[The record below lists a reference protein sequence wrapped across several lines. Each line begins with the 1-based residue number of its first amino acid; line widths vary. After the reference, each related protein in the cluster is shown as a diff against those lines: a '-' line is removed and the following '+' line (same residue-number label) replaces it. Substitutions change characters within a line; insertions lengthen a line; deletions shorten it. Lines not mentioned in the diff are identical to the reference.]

1 MYRLI
6 ITLIVRLQ
14 IPDQLNGR
22 RNQPGKTSNDL
33 SIKVV
38 DTLELKSI
46 KGSLFREYALYGLTM
61 QLLSQGKIEM

>member
-38 DTLELKSI
+38 DTLEFEKH
-46 KGSLFREYALYGLTM
+46 KGL
-61 QLLSQGKIEM
+61 IV